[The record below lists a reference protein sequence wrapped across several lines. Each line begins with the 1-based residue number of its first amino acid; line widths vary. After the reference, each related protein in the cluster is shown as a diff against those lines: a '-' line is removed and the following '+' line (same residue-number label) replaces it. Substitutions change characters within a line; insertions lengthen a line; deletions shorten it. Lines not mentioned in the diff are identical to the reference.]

1 MTRKIL
7 WWLMSFLVF
16 GLMFA
21 LLVDVFLYLSDSNS
35 TISAYL
41 QDWLGG
47 SRESYRAAMAGFLI
61 GSLLTHFTAWG
72 RDA

>member
-1 MTRKIL
+1 MIRKATFY
-7 WWLMSFLVF
+7 LMSVLVF

-21 LLVDVFLYLSDSNS
+21 LLFDMYLYMTDSNT